1 ASAVPAVLN
10 QAPGTPRTITASD
23 TVVAADVNGLITYN
37 SASAG
42 TITIPNDATGGFSAN
57 EFVAA
62 YQAGAGAVSFAA
74 GSGVT
79 LRSPSGVAAA

>member
-1 ASAVPAVLN
+1 SLSAGLPLKVGPFSGTRRVRIVCATGTIAASAVPAVLN

-42 TITIPNDATGGFSAN
+42 TITIPNDATGG
-57 EFVAA
+57 
-62 YQAGAGAVSFAA
+62 
-74 GSGVT
+74 
-79 LRSPSGVAAA
+79 